1 MKKFIEIIL
10 YKHKMNSFVPSNT
23 NEQKLTQ
30 EECEI
35 AIPTLYNQKP
45 FRTVNRKLYDP
56 VKHGEPR
63 FALFSFA
70 KASGATPDSDGFLGV
85 AKIRGVF
92 HTDQEA
98 ADRAEE
104 IIRDVDSSNSIFT
117 TLCGAPF
124 PLVVRGCSQELSEV
138 DISKKVDKII
148 SDNVRAKRKAEA
160 KEIEEIEERRKALV
174 NDDGTINESE
184 DPEDMYVQQRVKLA
198 HLRYAIKEHGIKLRE
213 CSELEK
219 TVRTNLNECKSLH
232 PEYEEN
238 FVKRYKEGRRRAKI
252 PESTDFGGFM
262 KYFLDPIDPPEPG
275 SEAVS
280 EASSSAVIDTLSY
293 IS

>member
-1 MKKFIEIIL
+1 MD
-10 YKHKMNSFVPSNT
+10 SFMPSNIK
-23 NEQKLTQ
+23 EPKLTQ
-30 EECEI
+30 EECDI
-35 AIPTLYNQKP
+35 AIPSLYEKKL
-45 FRTVNRKLYDP
+45 FRSVNRKLYDP
-56 VKHGEPR
+56 VKPGEPR

-92 HTDQEA
+92 HTEQEA
-98 ADRAEE
+98 AERAEE

-117 TLCGAPF
+117 ALCGVPF
-124 PLVVRGCSQELSEV
+124 PLVVKGCANNLSEI
-138 DISKKVDKII
+138 DISKKVEKTI

-160 KEIEEIEERRKALV
+160 KEIQEIEERRKALV

-198 HLRYAIKEHGIKLRE
+198 HLRYAIKEHAAKLKE
-213 CSELEK
+213 CTEIEK
-219 TVRTNLNECKSLH
+219 SVRIHLNECKRDH

-238 FVKRYKEGRRRAKI
+238 FVKRYQEGRRKAKI

-262 KYFLDPIDPPEPG
+262 KYFIDPIDPEEEG
-275 SEAVS
+275 V
-280 EASSSAVIDTLSY
+280 SY

>member
-1 MKKFIEIIL
+1 M
-10 YKHKMNSFVPSNT
+10 PST
-23 NEQKLTQ
+23 STKEQRLTQ
-30 EECEI
+30 EECDI
-35 AIPTLYNQKP
+35 AMATLYKQKP

-56 VKHGEPR
+56 VKPGEPR

-70 KASGATPDSDGFLGV
+70 KAAGATPDRDGFLGV

-98 ADRAEE
+98 SERAEE
-104 IIRDVDSSNSIFT
+104 IIRDVDSTNAVFT

-124 PLVVRGCSQELSEV
+124 PLVVKGYSQELSEI

-198 HLRYAIKEHGIKLRE
+198 HLRYAIKEHAIKLKE

-219 TVRTNLNECKSLH
+219 LVRRNLNECKTQH

-238 FVKRYKEGRRRAKI
+238 FVKRYQEGRRRAKI

-262 KYFLDPIDPPEPG
+262 KYFLDPIDPPG
-275 SEAVS
+275 VASEAAS
-280 EASSSAVIDTLSY
+280 EAPSY